1 MMVRDGRKRKDV
13 PDRAATAAAPT
24 ASATEGSS
32 MRIRIA
38 LIAGFALLA
47 AGGATAAP
55 RLTLP
60 AAVDTALQHSP
71 QVLQAQALREQAA
84 AGRREAQASRLPSL
98 QVREIALRTD
108 SPADAF
114 GLQLMQERFDFPA
127 FTQSNPNDPTALNNY
142 ATEFEVMWPVFTG
155 GRVMAGIG
163 QADNMARAAAA
174 VSGHTQQ
181 AIALA
186 TASAYM
192 DAVLAQRAVE
202 LAQKARDTTAKHVDQ
217 AQAFFDTGMMVESDL
232 LQARVHLARMEQ
244 TLISARN
251 GALLAR
257 AGLFRVMGIAQN
269 SDYELDPDVAPAPA
283 EAALDSLTLPDALAG
298 AHQRRR
304 DVQAVAAQVEAAR
317 LGIRRARGEYLPEL
331 VLVGKYALN
340 ADNVF
345 GRDGDS
351 TTLMAMARWN
361 LWNWGQTGARVS
373 GARSAHVAA
382 QQAQRAHDQQVEFE
396 VRQAWQQVAEARAR
410 WDVAR
415 GAVAQAER
423 ALDILDARFAQG
435 VTRVT
440 DLLDAETMLDDARV
454 RELNAGFDLR
464 RAARS
469 LAFTVG
475 QSPVPEVTR

>member
-1 MMVRDGRKRKDV
+1 MRNRVTLGI
-13 PDRAATAAAPT
+13 AAFA
-24 ASATEGSS
+24 
-32 MRIRIA
+32 
-38 LIAGFALLA
+38 FALLA
-47 AGGATAAP
+47 AGAATAAP

-71 QVLQAQALREQAA
+71 QLLQAQAQREQAA
-84 AGRREAQASRLPSL
+84 AGKREAQALRLPSL

-108 SPADAF
+108 APADAF

-127 FTQSNPNDPTALNNY
+127 FTQSNPNDPTTLNNY
-142 ATEFEVMWPVFTG
+142 ATEFEATWPVFTG

-163 QADNMARAAAA
+163 QAGQMAKAAAA
-174 VSGHTQQ
+174 VSGHTGQ

-232 LQARVHLARMEQ
+232 LQARVHLAHMEQ

-257 AGLFRVMGIAQN
+257 AGLFRVMGIAQD
-269 SDYELDPDVAPAPA
+269 SDYELDADYEPDADVAPAL
-283 EAALDSLTLPDALAG
+283 AALDSLTLPDALAE
-298 AHQRRR
+298 ARQRRQ
-304 DVQAVAAQVEAAR
+304 DVHAVAAQVEAAR
-317 LGIRRARGEYLPEL
+317 LGVRRARGEYLPEI

-396 VRQAWQQVAEARAR
+396 VRQAWQQVAESRAR
-410 WDVAR
+410 WNVAR
-415 GAVAQAER
+415 GAVTQAER
-423 ALDILDARFAQG
+423 ALDILESRFAQG

-464 RAARS
+464 RAART

>member
-1 MMVRDGRKRKDV
+1 MEL
-13 PDRAATAAAPT
+13 PDPAAAA
-24 ASATEGSS
+24 ASTRTSVTEGSS
-32 MRIRIA
+32 MRIRIIISVGLA
-38 LIAGFALLA
+38 LFAALA
-47 AGGATAAP
+47 TTGGAVAAP

-60 AAVDTALQHSP
+60 AAVDTALAHSP
-71 QVLQAQALREQAA
+71 QVLQARAQSEQAV
-84 AGRREAQASRLPSL
+84 AGRREAQGLRLPSL

-127 FTQSNPNDPTALNNY
+127 FTQSDPNDPETLNNY
-142 ATEFEVMWPVFTG
+142 ATEFEAVWPVFMG

-163 QADNMARAAAA
+163 QADQMAKAAAA
-174 VSGHTQQ
+174 VSGHTRQ

-192 DAVLAQRAVE
+192 DAVLARRAVE

-232 LQARVHLARMEQ
+232 LQARVQLARMEQ
-244 TLISARN
+244 TLISAQG
-251 GALLAR
+251 GARLAR
-257 AGLFRVMGIAQN
+257 AGLFRVMGIAQDA
-269 SDYELDPDVAPAPA
+269 DYELDPDVAPAPT
-283 EAALDSLTLPDALAG
+283 EAAVDSLSLSAALAG
-298 AHQRRR
+298 ARQRRQ
-304 DVQAVAAQVEAAR
+304 DVQAVSAQVEAAR
-317 LGIRRARGEYLPEL
+317 LGVRRAKGEYLPEV
-331 VLVGKYALN
+331 VLMGKYALN

-415 GAVAQAER
+415 GALTQAEK
-423 ALDILDARFAQG
+423 ALTILESRFEQG
-435 VTRVT
+435 VARVT

-464 RAARS
+464 RAART
-469 LAFTVG
+469 LAFTIG
-475 QSPVPEVTR
+475 LPPVPEVTR